1 MRYKTNLDPF
11 ARREEGSETRQNNGG
26 GERSFFISRL
36 LTLQY
41 LAAVT
46 LCLDVI
52 SPDQISIIPKLLMV
66 GMLVGLATILLLL
79 MIKPVLQVGPRGF
92 KYLWLEP
99 FEWGDIEEIVYFNV
113 RGLAS
118 MKVTLDRAVLSR
130 TPSRIV
136 RMIFK
141 AGGRHLWFRGWR
153 GIDLEQLTDAIGGF
167 SRSKR
172 SFRVESLL
180 GVSMVVGIGFTPLE
194 KGLMFL
200 YVSVFLVWAVSEY
213 RKRWKRLARRRRKLE
228 KLRTD
233 QRN

>member
-1 MRYKTNLDPF
+1 MPTPVLTRLRVERLQKQAMRCEANLNSV
-11 ARREEGSETRQNNGG
+11 ARREEVSEARHKFGG

-46 LCLDVI
+46 LCLVVI
-52 SPDQISIIPKLLMV
+52 SPDQISIIPKLLMM

-79 MIKPVLQVGPRGF
+79 MIKPVLRVGPHGL

-99 FEWGDIEEIVYFNV
+99 FEWRDVEEIVYFNV

-118 MKVTLDRAVLSR
+118 MKVTLDRAVLGR

-136 RMIFK
+136 RMVFK

-153 GIDLEQLTDAIGGF
+153 GIDLEQLTDAIGEF
-167 SRSKR
+167 YKI
-172 SFRVESLL
+172 E
-180 GVSMVVGIGFTPLE
+180 E
-194 KGLMFL
+194 
-200 YVSVFLVWAVSEY
+200 VF
-213 RKRWKRLARRRRKLE
+213 
-228 KLRTD
+228 
-233 QRN
+233 